1 MTKPRDSLAT
11 ELFSELFM
19 AEQLARH
26 QIARALPKGM
36 ELSQF
41 SVLNHLS
48 GTTDSRTPAQIARTF
63 NLTKGAITNTLRK
76 LEWAGHINVNPDW
89 DDARRKLI
97 TISPSGRMARN
108 SALEKIAPIAE
119 NLLTKV
125 GSDELRKVIPV
136 LRDLRIKLSE
146 KI

>member
-1 MTKPRDSLAT
+1 MTKPKDSLAT

-26 QIARALPKGM
+26 QLTRALPKGM

-41 SVLNHLS
+41 SVLNHIA
-48 GTTDSRTPAQIARTF
+48 GTTDPRTPAQIARTF

-76 LEWAGHINVNPDW
+76 LEWAGHVNVNPDW
-89 DDARRKLI
+89 NDARRKLI
-97 TISPSGRMARN
+97 TISPAGRMARD

-119 NLLTKV
+119 NLLTKF
-125 GSDELRKVIPV
+125 GSEELRKVIPI
-136 LRDLRIKLSE
+136 LRDLRIKLS
-146 KI
+146 KKL

>member
-26 QIARALPKGM
+26 QLARALPKGM

-108 SALEKIAPIAE
+108 SALEKIDTI
-119 NLLTKV
+119 
-125 GSDELRKVIPV
+125 
-136 LRDLRIKLSE
+136 SE
-146 KI
+146 KLINNVC

>member
-26 QIARALPKGM
+26 QLARALPKGM

-97 TISPSGRMARN
+97 TISPSGRTARN